1 MRIIEIDATPQRRG
15 SYLIYVDREPVVL
28 QGRLFSALVKLA
40 CARSHSGGWT
50 RYSDLAPDPEG
61 TGRNAQIVIH
71 ALRRILG
78 FDRRELE
85 VHPCVGYRL
94 GRGVRVQIP
103 RPAIERLRRHED
115 WTVRKLFDSR
125 SGDGRI
131 RMRR

>member
-1 MRIIEIDATPQRRG
+1 MKIIEIDATPQRRG

-50 RYSDLAPDPEG
+50 RYSDLVPDPEG

-85 VHPCVGYRL
+85 VNPCVVMFVMLVINICKACHNNRQPMLSVSSNQARARYSQASL
-94 GRGVRVQIP
+94 
-103 RPAIERLRRHED
+103 
-115 WTVRKLFDSR
+115 
-125 SGDGRI
+125 
-131 RMRR
+131 

>member
-103 RPAIERLRRHED
+103 RPAIERLRRNED
-115 WTVRKLFDSR
+115 WTVRKLFNG
-125 SGDGRI
+125 GDHGGR
-131 RMRR
+131 